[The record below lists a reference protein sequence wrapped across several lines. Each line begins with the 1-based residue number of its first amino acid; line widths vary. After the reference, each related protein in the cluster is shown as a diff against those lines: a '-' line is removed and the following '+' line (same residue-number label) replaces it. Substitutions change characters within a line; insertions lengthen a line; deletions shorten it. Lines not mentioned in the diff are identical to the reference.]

1 MKIVKMLVAAMA
13 FTGLAGCAIETAP
26 NVSVNTVEGT
36 VEPLVSSK
44 RWEHLLMFVAQSTGC
59 TDDKSFELQ
68 IDKVEAGKVS
78 VSVIRTKPDYC
89 RRAPMY
95 EEFQLSLPPQL
106 KEVEIKV
113 LNPEAVTSVK

>member
-1 MKIVKMLVAAMA
+1 MNIVKMLVAVMA
-13 FTGLAGCAIETAP
+13 FTWLAGCAIETAP

-78 VSVIRTKPDYC
+78 VSVIRPKPDYS

-95 EEFQLSLPPQL
+95 EEFQLAWRPQL
-106 KEVEIKV
+106 KEVDVE
-113 LNPEAVTSVK
+113 L